1 MMLHTFS
8 NDEEEARRMA
18 EEIEFARRARGV
30 PWGEQAVLFRIN
42 QQSRPLETALRQ
54 AGVRYHVVG
63 GQSYFD
69 RREIKD
75 FLAYL
80 KLFVNPNDDISL
92 LRVANVPARGLSDVT
107 MERLLQ
113 ASQERSCPVFAAMQ
127 RADVQATFVPNTRQA
142 IGRFIQFVERQRE
155 KLRARPPVSPRLWAQ
170 GFLDEIGYEAE
181 LRRSE
186 KNPAAADS
194 RIQNLR
200 DLAAS
205 LPAAGADAEAPLRD
219 FLDTLSLDS
228 DREEEKEN
236 PGDAVTLITVHSCKG
251 LEFPHVW
258 IVGLEDGLFPHARA
272 KVEGTLDEE
281 RRLFYVAMTRA
292 MRTLTL
298 SYCAARRKYG
308 ENRPCHPSP
317 FLREIPPEFLES
329 ADEKGKEP
337 VSAEAAKSHFAALRS
352 AAS

>member
-1 MMLHTFS
+1 
-8 NDEEEARRMA
+8 
-18 EEIEFARRARGV
+18 
-30 PWGEQAVLFRIN
+30 
-42 QQSRPLETALRQ
+42 
-54 AGVRYHVVG
+54 VVG

-80 KLFVNPNDDISL
+80 RLFANPDDDISL

-113 ASQERSCPVFAAMQ
+113 ASQERSCPVFAAM
-127 RADVQATFVPNTRQA
+127 RHTDVQAAFAPITRQS
-142 IGRFIQFVERQRE
+142 IERFVQFVERQRGR
-155 KLRARPPVSPRLWAQ
+155 LRASPALSLRLWAQ
-170 GFLDEIGYEAE
+170 GFLEEIGYEAE

-186 KNPAAADS
+186 KNPETADS
-194 RIQNLR
+194 RVENLR
-200 DLAAS
+200 ELTAT
-205 LPAAGADAEAPLRD
+205 LPDSAVEPEAQLRD
-219 FLDTLSLDS
+219 FLDDLSLDTE
-228 DREEEKEN
+228 REEENEN

-258 IVGLEDGLFPHARA
+258 IVGLEDGLFPHARSKA
-272 KVEGTLDEE
+272 EGTLEEE

-298 SYCAARRKYG
+298 SHCVTRIKYG
-308 ENRPCHPSP
+308 KPRPCHPSP
-317 FLREIPPEFLES
+317 FLREIPPELLES
-329 ADEKGKEP
+329 ADEKGRKP
-337 VSAEAAKSHFAALRS
+337 VPVDGAKSHFAALRM